1 MEHKPT
7 WPWSCTLML
16 NLAIQVFAYQK
27 FLPINFFFLHTFYV
41 SDKGQ
46 TQSILCLIRTNNRC
60 LTTRE
65 MIISK
70 NQCLLN
76 LINVMQ
82 DLQMPN
88 TRVIITITCFSTAAR
103 KQCRLEF
110 LNMPLSFMLLNSLSV
125 MLKWQTPRMSPLQS
139 KATTII
145 ITKTCVYKE
154 RLIYQGNYGKML
166 ERVSYLEF

>member
-1 MEHKPT
+1 MSVTKD
-7 WPWSCTLML
+7 
-16 NLAIQVFAYQK
+16 I
-27 FLPINFFFLHTFYV
+27 
-41 SDKGQ
+41 
-46 TQSILCLIRTNNRC
+46 CLIRTNNRC

-82 DLQMPN
+82 DLQMPD

-110 LNMPLSFMLLNSLSV
+110 LNMTLSFMLLNSLSG
-125 MLKWQTPRMSPLQS
+125 QSPRMSPLQS

-145 ITKTCVYKE
+145 ITKIFVYKE
-154 RLIYQGNYGKML
+154 RLIFCSPSKKKTTKEITGKCWSEFPTWNFSNIL
-166 ERVSYLEF
+166 VSVI

>member
-27 FLPINFFFLHTFYV
+27 FHPINFFFLRTFYV
-41 SDKGQ
+41 SDKRQ
-46 TQSILCLIRTNNRC
+46 THSTHSPVLCLIRTNNIC

-88 TRVIITITCFSTAAR
+88 TRVIITITCFSTVAR

-110 LNMPLSFMLLNSLSV
+110 LNMTLSNSLSL
-125 MLKWQTPRMSPLQS
+125 MLKWQSPRMSPLQS

-145 ITKTCVYKE
+145 ITIVITKICVYKE
-154 RLIYQGNYGKML
+154 RLIFWYKK
-166 ERVSYLEF
+166 FF